1 MKIGYAR
8 ISTKSQNFDLQID
21 ALKKSGCEKI
31 YKDIISGS
39 LSNRP
44 ALDKLLEGTIWVKL
58 PMLYSRK
65 SIQPSL
71 HKQWFLGGCN

>member
-8 ISTKSQNFDLQID
+8 ISTRTQHLDLQID
-21 ALKKSGCEKI
+21 ALKKAGCEKI

-44 ALDKLLEGTIWVKL
+44 ALDQLLNDVNKNDVVTVQT
-58 PMLYSRK
+58 PA
-65 SIQPSL
+65 
-71 HKQWFLGGCN
+71 

>member
-8 ISTKSQNFDLQID
+8 ISTRAQHLDLQID
-21 ALKKSGCEKI
+21 ALKKAGCEKI

-44 ALDKLLEGTIWVKL
+44 ALDQLLNDVNKKEASQIL
-58 PMLYSRK
+58 
-65 SIQPSL
+65 IE
-71 HKQWFLGGCN
+71 